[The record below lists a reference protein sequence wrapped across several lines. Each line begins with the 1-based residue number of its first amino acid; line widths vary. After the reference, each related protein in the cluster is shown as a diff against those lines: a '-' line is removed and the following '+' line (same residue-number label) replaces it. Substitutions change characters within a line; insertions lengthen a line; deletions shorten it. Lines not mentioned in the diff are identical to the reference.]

1 MMTFPNFLTLF
12 RMVLIPFFVICYC
25 FQWHSDFTRDIAA
38 TTIFAIAA
46 ITDAFDGYFARIL
59 NQSSRL
65 GSFLDPV
72 ADKLLVV
79 SALCVLLHL
88 GRLPTWMVIVMI
100 GREITVSALRE
111 WMAIVGQSKS
121 VAVCMLGKL
130 KTVSQLSA
138 IPLALAN
145 LRLYFIDTLLI
156 GQFLMLVA
164 VVMTLIS
171 MTIYMC
177 AAWPYLEK

>member
-1 MMTFPNFLTLF
+1 MMTLPNFLTFF
-12 RMVLIPFFVICYC
+12 RIILVPFFVICYC
-25 FQWHSDFTRDIAA
+25 CHWGSVHTRDITA
-38 TTIFAIAA
+38 TVIFTIAA
-46 ITDAFDGYFARIL
+46 VTDAFDGYFARIL

-88 GRLPTWMVIVMI
+88 GRLPTWIVIVII

-111 WMAIVGQSKS
+111 WMAIVGHSKS
-121 VAVCMLGKL
+121 VTVCLLGKL

-145 LRLYFIDTLLI
+145 LKFAFFDTLLL
-156 GQFLMLVA
+156 GQILMFVA

-171 MTIYMC
+171 MIIYMC
-177 AAWPYLEK
+177 DAWPYLVK